1 MSMTYQQVTDYLY
14 SLKLLGIK
22 LGLESVKSLLE
33 SMGNPQNKFKSIL
46 VGGTNGKGSNVA
58 MIASILKEAGYKV
71 GIFTK
76 PHLSSFTERIV
87 INNERIPKGDVIRL
101 VEYVKSV
108 IENMKKDP
116 DFRHTTFFEVT
127 TAIAFKYFEE
137 KEVDFAVLEVGMGG
151 RLDATNVVEPLV
163 SVITN
168 ISLEHTKVL
177 GDTVL
182 KIAREKAG
190 IIKQNGILITATEDD
205 KVFSLF
211 KKICEDKKSRIFRVG
226 EDIKFEEVDFDING
240 QTFNIK
246 VFDKNYGNLYTPL
259 LGVHQLFNA
268 SSAIGAIEAFKIR
281 GIHINEESIKLGLKK
296 VKWPG
301 RVEIVQKNPLVVLD
315 CAKDPV
321 AMKKLKE
328 AILKYFK
335 YDKLILVI
343 GISSDKDINSMMNEI
358 VPISD
363 FVVVTKHKVMDRGT
377 DTKLLAELVRK
388 YSKDYTIVEDV
399 KDAVKKALSLAG
411 EKVMVL
417 VTGSLFTVGEA
428 REIWYKEV
436 DLKWGRELNESPLP
450 SKFKKSKV

>member
-1 MSMTYQQVTDYLY
+1 MPMNYQQVTDYLY

-87 INNERIPKGDVIRL
+87 INNERIPEEDVVRL
-101 VEYVKSV
+101 VEYVKSA
-108 IENMKKDP
+108 IENIKKDP
-116 DFRHTTFFEVT
+116 DFRHPTFFEVT

-151 RLDATNVVEPLV
+151 RLDAVNVVDPLI

-246 VFDKNYGNLYTPL
+246 VFDRNYENLCTPL

-268 SSAIGAIEAFKIR
+268 SSAIGAIEALKIR
-281 GIHINEESIKLGLKK
+281 GIHIKEESIKLGLKK

-328 AILKYFK
+328 AVLKYFK

-363 FVVVTKHKVMDRGT
+363 FVVVTKHKIMDRGT

-417 VTGSLFTVGEA
+417 VTGSLFSVGEA

-436 DLKWGRELNESPLP
+436 DLKWGRGLNESPLTM
-450 SKFKKSKV
+450 KR